1 MPKIARK
8 RDDDSSRAGFR
19 WGKAGSGQQPSAA
32 GGPDAP
38 GVSGSRGPKTLLQR
52 WQQRRQRPRG

>member
-19 WGKAGSGQQPSAA
+19 WGKAASSGQPSAA
-32 GGPDAP
+32 GPADTQGPT
-38 GVSGSRGPKTLLQR
+38 GSRGPATLLQR
-52 WQQRRQRPRG
+52 WQRRRGKQG